1 MKWSLNIN
9 IAKALMLARF
19 KQTVIAAIGV
29 LFSITMFVALLGFM
43 NGLNKL
49 LDGLVLNRTP
59 HIRFYNEVK
68 PNPLQPV
75 NISTDTKDSYNVI
88 RSIKPSASRTSI
100 HNSGPIME
108 DLLNDPR
115 VLGVVPKIAA
125 QVFYNVGTTD
135 ITGVVN
141 GVDVEKEAELFAFRD
156 YVTAGDY
163 IDLNNVSNSIILGKG
178 AADRML
184 AEIGDVVQV
193 TTAQGNR
200 IQLKVVGYYQSGLG
214 DIDNVQSYASIA
226 TVQKMLGEPASFITD
241 IQVKLR
247 DLDMAPA
254 MARELGAIY
263 GVDADDIQTVNAQ
276 FETGTQ
282 IRTLISYAVGI
293 TLLVVSGFGIYNI
306 LNMMIYEKMD
316 TIAILKAIGFS
327 GRDVNRIFIIIAITI
342 GLVGGTLGLLL
353 GFLAGLGIER
363 IPFETEALPTVKTF
377 PVDFNIRYYIIAGIF
392 SIVTTYF
399 AGYFP
404 ARKASQV
411 DPVDIIRGK

>member
-1 MKWSLNIN
+1 MKWSLNFN

-88 RSIKPSASRTSI
+88 RSIKPSASRASI

-163 IDLNNVSNSIILGKG
+163 IDLNNVSNSVILGKG